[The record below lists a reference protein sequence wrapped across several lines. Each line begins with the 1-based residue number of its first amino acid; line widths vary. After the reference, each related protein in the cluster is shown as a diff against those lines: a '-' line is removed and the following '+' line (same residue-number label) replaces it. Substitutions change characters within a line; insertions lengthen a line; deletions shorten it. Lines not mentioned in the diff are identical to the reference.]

1 MRAFDSDDVVH
12 VECLIRQRTAP
23 RRGPFSSK
31 CSCVLNDHDQ
41 CNRQEQVR
49 DLETIQAEL
58 CLKDLQVHAKVPRL
72 PCSTAIVVL
81 RVKTCCLRG
90 RRVHGGSFGR
100 PVPGEDF

>member
-1 MRAFDSDDVVH
+1 MLRRNDHTDERSVFFDMSVRAFDSDDVVH

-23 RRGPFSSK
+23 HRGPFSSK

-58 CLKDLQVHAKVPRL
+58 CLEDLQL
-72 PCSTAIVVL
+72 
-81 RVKTCCLRG
+81 
-90 RRVHGGSFGR
+90 
-100 PVPGEDF
+100 